1 MSTVGVHEAKTNLS
15 KLLRRVQ
22 AGEEI
27 VITRDGQQL
36 AKLVPVQSAAS
47 RRLGIDDGRFEIPAD
62 FDAALMTADTVFD
75 HYDVDTIPAGR

>member
-1 MSTVGVHEAKTNLS
+1 MTTVGVHEAKTNLS

-27 VITRDGQQL
+27 VIARNGEQL
-36 AKLVPVQSAAS
+36 AKLVPIQRGGD

-62 FDAALMTADTVFD
+62 FDAPLPKGLLEAFEA
-75 HYDVDTIPAGR
+75 

>member
-1 MSTVGVHEAKTNLS
+1 MTTVGVHEAKTNLS

-27 VITRDGQQL
+27 VIARNGEPL
-36 AKLVPVQSAAS
+36 AKLVPAQASGS

-62 FDAALMTADTVFD
+62 FDAALPETMLAAFE
-75 HYDVDTIPAGR
+75 A